1 MRLSSIVRLYRVRLR
16 ARLTQELFAVLGI
29 AIGVALLYA
38 SQVANTSLDSSVQRL
53 TTGIVGQMRFQ
64 IAARDSHGLDES
76 ILADVARL
84 RGVQVAVPVLEQNAN
99 LVGPSG
105 ERSVDLVG
113 TYPRLARL
121 GGSIA
126 RHLSDVPLTGASVF
140 TLPASIAQDIGVAS
154 IRPVTVQIGSGESKA
169 LLIPQSPA
177 GGTGSLG
184 ESPIALAPLR
194 TVQRLAG
201 LPKRLTSIYVG
212 SSPRLD
218 RSVRAELNRLAAGRL
233 NVRPANITTTLFRR
247 AAGPVDQSTG
257 LFSALSALVGFLFAF
272 NALMLTVSQ
281 RRSLIE
287 DLRLDG
293 YTRRMIIQ
301 VLALDALVLGVIAS
315 VLGLLLGELLS
326 VALFS
331 SSPGYLSFAFPI
343 GAERIVSWK
352 SIAFAVLGGMLAAG
366 AGVLVP
372 LQAAIAERPMRVAQ
386 TSSVPLRGRS
396 GLLLAAAGAF
406 LAGTTIILLAAPQAA
421 IVGVISLTAA
431 LLLCLPALLDL
442 AVRSGERLQHL
453 MSGASSYLAL
463 IELRSRAHRSRSLA
477 IAATGAIAVF
487 GSVSIQGARG
497 NLQRGLDASARGIDS
512 GAAVWITP
520 RGASNSFAT
529 TPFRDVYRSALARLP
544 GVREVSLYR
553 GSFLDWGSRRL
564 WVLAP
569 PRSDAEPVTA
579 SQIVAGSASAAER
592 RLRGEGWVVLSRAVA
607 EEHHLRVGQTF
618 TLPSPQPTR
627 MRVAALSTNL
637 GWSPGALVLNADDYA
652 HAWGSADPS
661 AYQLQLARDAL
672 PATVSRAAARM
683 LERAPATGG
692 APVAKPSPTHGA
704 PALTGEPGV
713 ASPLRVETVT
723 SRERLHEAQAA
734 QGLSRLTQIRSL
746 VLIAAI
752 LAMAAAMGAMIW
764 QRRARLAD
772 MKVDG
777 FSRVVLWRALL
788 WESAILLG
796 VGCALGA
803 VFGLYGQLLLTRALS
818 VVNGFPVIEASPLPA
833 ALGNFALITAVAVT
847 IVALPGYF
855 AARVRPTV
863 GSQE

>member
-53 TTGIVGQMRFQ
+53 TTGIVGHMRFQ

-84 RGVQVAVPVLEQNAN
+84 RGVQAVVPVLEQSVN

-113 TYPRLARL
+113 TDPRLERL

-126 RHLSDVPLTGASVF
+126 QHLNSASLSGAGVF
-140 TLPASIAQDIGVAS
+140 TLPASIARDIGVAS
-154 IRPVTVQIGSGESKA
+154 IRPVTVQIGSAESKA
-169 LLIPQSPA
+169 LLIPQPLA
-177 GGTGSLG
+177 GGAGSLG

-201 LPKRLTSIYVG
+201 LPGRLTSVYVR
-212 SSPRLD
+212 SPPRLD
-218 RSVRAELNRLAAGRL
+218 RSVRTELNRLAARRL

-293 YTRRMIIQ
+293 YTRGMIVE

-315 VLGLLLGELLS
+315 ALGLLLGEVLS

-343 GAERIVSWK
+343 GSERIVTWK
-352 SIAFAVLGGMLAAG
+352 SVAFAVLGGMLAAA

-372 LQAAIAERPMRVAQ
+372 LQAAITERPMRVAQ
-386 TSSVPLRGRS
+386 TSIAPLRGHA
-396 GLLLAAAGAF
+396 GVLLAVAGAF
-406 LAGTTIILLAAPQAA
+406 LAGTTIILRAAPQAA
-421 IVGVISLTAA
+421 IVGVISLTAS

-442 AVRSGERLQHL
+442 VVRGGARLQHL
-453 MSGASSYLAL
+453 MSGAASYLAL

-512 GAAVWITP
+512 GAGVWITP

-529 TPFRDVYRSALARLP
+529 TPFRDVYGSALARLH

-553 GSFLDWGSRRL
+553 GSFLDWDDRRL

-569 PRSDAEPVTA
+569 PRSDPEPVIA
-579 SQIVAGSASAAER
+579 SQIIGASSSETDR
-592 RLRGEGWVVLSRAVA
+592 RLRGQGWVVLSRAVA
-607 EEHHLRVGQTF
+607 EEHHLHVGQTF
-618 TLPSPQPTR
+618 TLPSPRPLE

-637 GWSPGALVLNADDYA
+637 GWSSGALVLNADDYA
-652 HAWGSADPS
+652 RAWGSTDPS
-661 AYQLQLARDAL
+661 AYQLQLTPGAS
-672 PATVSRAAARM
+672 PAAVAGAAARV
-683 LERAPATGG
+683 LERAPDTAR
-692 APVAKPSPTHGA
+692 A
-704 PALTGEPGV
+704 PAASNPSGRTVSPVTNEPGV
-713 ASPLRVETVT
+713 PSPLRVETVS
-723 SRERLHEAQAA
+723 SRVRLHEKQAA

-746 VLIAAI
+746 VLIAAV

-803 VFGLYGQLLLTRALS
+803 VFGIYGQLLLTRALS
-818 VVNGFPVIEASPLPA
+818 VVNGFPVIEASAVPA

-863 GSQE
+863 GLQE